1 MSNSNVQTR
10 RRRFKTRSDGGVQ
23 DKSQKLN
30 DGRSLKKCSL
40 FFLHGQK
47 VAGEGFRRRRW
58 MRNDRDSGQRRKQLG
73 AKRREQ
79 WIEYESGV
87 FFRCSDNGGRKM
99 GLNDATK
106 GEKVDGAARPVL
118 KLKWECKVSSVDS
131 GDKYKGIRASQI
143 KVYKF
148 RNLEIYIAHFLG

>member
-1 MSNSNVQTR
+1 VGRGENNWVLNVE
-10 RRRFKTRSDGGVQ
+10 KNELSM
-23 DKSQKLN
+23 
-30 DGRSLKKCSL
+30 
-40 FFLHGQK
+40 K
-47 VAGEGFRRRRW
+47 VEF
-58 MRNDRDSGQRRKQLG
+58 
-73 AKRREQ
+73 
-79 WIEYESGV
+79 

-148 RNLEIYIAHFLG
+148 RNLEIYIALFLG